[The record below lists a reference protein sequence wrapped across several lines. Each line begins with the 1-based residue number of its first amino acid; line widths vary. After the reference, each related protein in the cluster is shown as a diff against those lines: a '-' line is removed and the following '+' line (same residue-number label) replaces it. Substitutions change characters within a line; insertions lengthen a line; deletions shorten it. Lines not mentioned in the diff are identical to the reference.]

1 MLAPIDKER
10 PELPEDV
17 CEQVEINIK
26 YDGYIRRQMK
36 QVEQFKKLEQ
46 KKIPEDIDYEDVGS
60 LRIEARQKLEAYRPV
75 SIGCMYNLEILEK
88 GCEELGITLNDTQKN
103 QFIQFYEFLV
113 EKNKVMN
120 LTGIT
125 EFDEVLVKHFLD
137 SLCCVKAVD
146 MSKVKTV
153 MDIGTGAGF
162 PGVPLK
168 IAFPELEACLL
179 DSLNKRVK
187 FLEETFALLGL
198 ENISAIHGRA
208 EEYAKNKAYR
218 EKYDLCVS
226 RAVSGLATLSEYC
239 LPYVKVGGLFVSYKS
254 GSVKEEA
261 EAAEKA
267 VKILGGKI
275 RDIQYFDLPGSEIS
289 RSLVIIE
296 KVKNTPGKYPRK
308 AGTPLREPLA

>member
-1 MLAPIDKER
+1 
-10 PELPEDV
+10 
-17 CEQVEINIK
+17 
-26 YDGYIRRQMK
+26 
-36 QVEQFKKLEQ
+36 
-46 KKIPEDIDYEDVGS
+46 
-60 LRIEARQKLEAYRPV
+60 
-75 SIGCMYNLEILEK
+75 MYNLEILEK
-88 GCEELGITLNDTQKN
+88 GCEELGIALNDTQKN
-103 QFIQFYEFLV
+103 QFIRFYEYLV

-146 MSKVKTV
+146 MNNVKTV

-168 IAFPELEACLL
+168 IAFPEVEACLL

-187 FLEETFALLGL
+187 FL
-198 ENISAIHGRA
+198 

-275 RDIQYFDLPGSEIS
+275 RDIQYFHLPGSELG

>member
-1 MLAPIDKER
+1 MEDSMEYNTDHFLSMLAKMNISLSDKQ
-10 PELPEDV
+10 L
-17 CEQVEINIK
+17 Q
-26 YDGYIRRQMK
+26 
-36 QVEQFKKLEQ
+36 QFMTY
-46 KKIPEDIDYEDVGS
+46 YEM
-60 LRIEARQKLEAYRPV
+60 LI
-75 SIGCMYNLEILEK
+75 
-88 GCEELGITLNDTQKN
+88 
-103 QFIQFYEFLV
+103 

-120 LTGIT
+120 LTAIT
-125 EFDEVLVKHFLD
+125 EYEEVILKHFLD
-137 SLCCVKAVD
+137 SLSIVKVSNFDQNKLAGKSVI
-146 MSKVKTV
+146 
-153 MDIGTGAGF
+153 DIGTGAGF
-162 PGVPLK
+162 PGIPLK
-168 IAFPELEACLL
+168 IAFPELKITLL

-187 FLEETFALLGL
+187 FLEEAFALLGL

>member
-1 MLAPIDKER
+1 
-10 PELPEDV
+10 
-17 CEQVEINIK
+17 
-26 YDGYIRRQMK
+26 
-36 QVEQFKKLEQ
+36 
-46 KKIPEDIDYEDVGS
+46 
-60 LRIEARQKLEAYRPV
+60 
-75 SIGCMYNLEILEK
+75 MYNLEILEK

-179 DSLNKRVK
+179 DSLNKRV
-187 FLEETFALLGL
+187 
-198 ENISAIHGRA
+198 IHGRA
-208 EEYAKNKAYR
+208 EEYAKNKEYR